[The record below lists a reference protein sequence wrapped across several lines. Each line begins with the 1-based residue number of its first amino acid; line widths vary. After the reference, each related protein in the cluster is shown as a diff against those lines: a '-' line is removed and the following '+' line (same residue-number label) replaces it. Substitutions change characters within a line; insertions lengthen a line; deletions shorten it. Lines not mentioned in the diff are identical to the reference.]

1 MDERQRRWLAE
12 PSQRRE
18 RLILVVC
25 VGLALAALLVAALV
39 WFQPV

>member
-12 PSQRRE
+12 PAQRRE

-25 VGLALAALLVAALV
+25 VGLALVALLLGVLV
-39 WFQPV
+39 WLRAG